1 QQLRWR
7 HRKNVMVTKATP
19 KKPWSDLNPNATV
32 AKTIRVP
39 QHIAFQMDLYTEQL
53 GTNIGRW
60 LTTVME
66 DVLPAFEPGASHTV
80 TLRLPQVLEAMRKA
94 KVGPEVDIEE
104 LKKKI
109 TEGAPQGRP
118 RRQGGKL
125 F

>member
-1 QQLRWR
+1 MITKRP
-7 HRKNVMVTKATP
+7 RKSPGT
-19 KKPWSDLNPNATV
+19 DLDPNATV

-66 DVLPAFEPGASHTV
+66 DVLPAFQPGASPTV
-80 TLRLPQVLEAMRKA
+80 TLRFTTGSGSHEKSN
-94 KVGPEVDIEE
+94 VGPEVDIEE

-118 RRQGGKL
+118 RRHGGKL
-125 F
+125 I